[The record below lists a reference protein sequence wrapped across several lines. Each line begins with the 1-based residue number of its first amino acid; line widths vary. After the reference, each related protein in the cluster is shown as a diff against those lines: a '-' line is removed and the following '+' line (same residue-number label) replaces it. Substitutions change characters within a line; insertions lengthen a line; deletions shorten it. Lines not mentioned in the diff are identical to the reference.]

1 LPSRSYTHRTALIV
15 PDNSLLHHVRREF
28 LNFRCYLWKG
38 AFVSTK
44 LASTQSE
51 RSSWQGVAVAD
62 RAAARRPFAKTLRR
76 IWYFRYIYLLML
88 PGLLYFLIFRYV
100 PMWGIIIAFQEFR
113 LWQGILGSPWV
124 GFQHFETFF
133 QAPYF
138 WRLFANTLIISGL
151 NLLIVFPA
159 PILLALL
166 LNEVRHS
173 PYKRLIQ
180 TVSYLPHFISWVVV
194 GGMLIYMFS
203 VTVGF
208 FNITLA
214 RWGYEPIPVLGNAN
228 AFLPLVVGSAIW
240 KGIGWGAIIFL
251 AAIAGVNP
259 ELYEAATM
267 DGANRLQRV
276 LYVTLPCI
284 APVIVIMLI
293 LNIGQLLDVNFYQL
307 LILMGGDASL
317 YEVGDVFDTWVY
329 RMAFFRGQMSLAT
342 AVGLFK
348 GVIGL
353 VLIWGANR
361 IANRVSDGGL
371 W

>member
-1 LPSRSYTHRTALIV
+1 M
-15 PDNSLLHHVRREF
+15 
-28 LNFRCYLWKG
+28 
-38 AFVSTK
+38 STK
-44 LASTQSE
+44 LASSQDKAAA
-51 RSSWQGVAVAD
+51 WQGSATAGA
-62 RAAARRPFAKTLRR
+62 RAEQSALSQTLSRM
-76 IWYFRYIYLLML
+76 WYYRYIYLLML
-88 PGLLYFLIFRYV
+88 PGLLFFLIYRYV
-100 PMWGIIIAFQEFR
+100 PMWGIIIAFQDFR
-113 LWQGILGSPWV
+113 LWQGLWGSPWV

-133 QAPYF
+133 QGPYF

-166 LNEVRHS
+166 LNEVSHNG
-173 PYKRLIQ
+173 YKRLVQ

-208 FNITLA
+208 VNLTLS
-214 RWGYEPIPVLGNAN
+214 RWGYDTISVIGSSS

-267 DGANRLQRV
+267 DGANRFQRAV
-276 LYVTLPCI
+276 YVTVPSI

-293 LNIGQLLDVNFYQL
+293 LNIGQLLDVNFFQL

-329 RMAFFRGQMSLAT
+329 RMAFFQGQMSLAT

-353 VLIWGANR
+353 ILIW
-361 IANRVSDGGL
+361 IANRVANRIGDSGL

>member
-1 LPSRSYTHRTALIV
+1 M
-15 PDNSLLHHVRREF
+15 
-28 LNFRCYLWKG
+28 
-38 AFVSTK
+38 STK

-51 RSSWQGVAVAD
+51 NASWQQS
-62 RAAARRPFAKTLRR
+62 AALSGRGTRSALSKTLNRV
-76 IWYFRYIYLLML
+76 WYYRYIYLLML

-159 PILLALL
+159 PIILALL

-173 PYKRLIQ
+173 GYKRVIQ

-194 GGMLIYMFS
+194 GGMLIYTFS
-203 VTVGF
+203 VSVGF
-208 FNITLA
+208 FNLTLS
-214 RWGYEPIPVLGNAN
+214 RWGFEPISILGNAR

-267 DGANRLQRV
+267 DGANRFQRM

-307 LILMGGDASL
+307 LILVGGDASL
-317 YEVGDVFDTWVY
+317 YEVGDVIDTWVY
-329 RMAFFRGQMSLAT
+329 RTAFFRGQMSLAT

-353 VLIWGANR
+353 ILLWGANR
-361 IANRVSDGGL
+361 IANRISDGGL

>member
-1 LPSRSYTHRTALIV
+1 M
-15 PDNSLLHHVRREF
+15 
-28 LNFRCYLWKG
+28 
-38 AFVSTK
+38 STK
-44 LASTQSE
+44 LASTPNEQA
-51 RSSWQGVAVAD
+51 SWQ
-62 RAAARRPFAKTLRR
+62 AAALARRDTRSGWAKTLHKM
-76 IWYFRYIYLLML
+76 WYYRYIYLLML
-88 PGLLYFLIFRYV
+88 PGLLYFLVFRYV
-100 PMWGIIIAFQEFR
+100 PLWGIIIAFQDFR

-138 WRLFANTLIISGL
+138 WRLFRNTLIISGL

-159 PILLALL
+159 PIILALL

-173 PYKRLIQ
+173 AYKRVIQ

-203 VTVGF
+203 VSVGF
-208 FNITLA
+208 FNLTLS
-214 RWGYEPIPVLGNAN
+214 RMGFEPITILGNVKT
-228 AFLPLVVGSAIW
+228 FLPLVVGSAIW
-240 KGIGWGAIIFL
+240 KGVGWGAIIFL

-267 DGANRLQRV
+267 DGANRFQRMI
-276 LYVTLPCI
+276 YVTLPSI

-293 LNIGQLLDVNFYQL
+293 LQIGQLLDVNFFQL
-307 LILMGGDASL
+307 LILMSGDASL
-317 YEVGDVFDTWVY
+317 YDVGDVFDTWVY
-329 RMAFFRGQMSLAT
+329 RMAFFQGQMSLAT

-348 GVIGL
+348 GIIGL
-353 VLIWGANR
+353 FLLWGANR
-361 IANRVSDGGL
+361 LANRMSDGGL